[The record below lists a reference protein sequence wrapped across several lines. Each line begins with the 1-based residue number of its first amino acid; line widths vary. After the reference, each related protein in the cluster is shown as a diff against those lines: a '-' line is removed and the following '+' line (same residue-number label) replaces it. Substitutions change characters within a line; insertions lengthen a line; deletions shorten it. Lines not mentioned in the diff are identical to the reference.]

1 MGSSTRDDTMK
12 QKMRSSN
19 FPPPDTYNP
28 SFTPTKERLPAYSFG
43 SGKRAGLAE
52 SKGTPAPGTY

>member
-1 MGSSTRDDTMK
+1 MK